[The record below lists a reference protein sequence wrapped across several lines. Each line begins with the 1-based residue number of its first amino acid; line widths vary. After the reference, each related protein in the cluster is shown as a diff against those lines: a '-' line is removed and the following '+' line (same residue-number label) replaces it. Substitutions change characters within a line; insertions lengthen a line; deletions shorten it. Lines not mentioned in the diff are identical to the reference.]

1 MNYFINKICLSAL
14 FLTVVFVEESIAQVK
29 PVGAQFFFNQQSA
42 NPAMLANEK
51 GLFIDLGYRQQSGA
65 IDGAPKT
72 QTIMGS
78 YRVGQFGLG
87 LNVNHYTAGLMR
99 QTSGMASM
107 AYHLPVGA
115 NQEQLSV
122 GVSFGVLNDRINT
135 NDLQGDVD
143 DEVIFQNLKDR
154 FEVNGDVGIAYTDK
168 GLNVQGAIRNF
179 RTVFDSKEKRIAGR
193 STFFTALSYKFKIDE
208 GAMGISVEPK
218 IAYRGVTG
226 FDDVTD
232 VGAALNFLDGTLGF
246 QGIYHSYNAF
256 TAGVSGK
263 YKTKLS
269 LLLIYSSQPGMMS
282 EYQSGDFELALK
294 FRL

>member
-1 MNYFINKICLSAL
+1 MNYFIKNVGLLISLLAVV
-14 FLTVVFVEESIAQVK
+14 TVLKSNAQVK
-29 PVGAQFFFNQQSA
+29 PTGAQFFFNQQSA

-51 GLFIDLGYRQQSGA
+51 GLFIDLGYRQQSGG

-115 NQEQLSV
+115 NEEQLSV

-135 NDLQGDVD
+135 NDLQGEAD
-143 DEVIFQNLKDR
+143 DEVILQNLKDR
-154 FEVNGDVGIAYTDK
+154 FEVNGDIGLAYTDK

-179 RTVFDSKEKRIAGR
+179 RTVFDSKENRIAGR
-193 STFFTALSYKFKIDE
+193 STFFTALSYRFKIDDN
-208 GAMGISVEPK
+208 AMGISVEPK

-226 FDDVTD
+226 FDNVTD
-232 VGAALNFLDGTLGF
+232 VGAALNFLDGTLGL
-246 QGIYHSYNAF
+246 QGIYHSYKAF
-256 TAGVSGK
+256 SAGVSGK